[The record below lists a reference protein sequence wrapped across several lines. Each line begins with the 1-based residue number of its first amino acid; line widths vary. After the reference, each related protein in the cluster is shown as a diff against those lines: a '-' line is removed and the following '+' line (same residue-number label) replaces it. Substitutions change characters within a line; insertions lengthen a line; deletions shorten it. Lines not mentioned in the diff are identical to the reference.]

1 MNNPFK
7 VGDKVKE
14 NMWPGRDLH
23 RIDVATVVQVEGLFV
38 IVDKPSLSEY
48 HRGSTRWHHDNL
60 RAAIA
65 GQDYPLPAATTKD
78 PLAGAVARVC
88 TPPEANSGH
97 LPDGSSVQKHSAG
110 PLYPC
115 VLTFRDAR
123 LNGRVWNEDL
133 KAHVKAK
140 YDVGIISPRNYEPLW
155 FSTFDRAVSVA
166 TAIKEDLQ

>member
-7 VGDKVKE
+7 VGDKVVRLRSDHGNFTVGQVGE
-14 NMWPGRDLH
+14 IARLTPHGARCVLIGDL
-23 RIDVATVVQVEGLFV
+23 AGFA
-38 IVDKPSLSEY
+38 
-48 HRGSTRWHHDNL
+48 HDPANL
-60 RAAIA
+60 RAAVA
-65 GQDYPLPAATTKD
+65 GQDYPLSKPDGLDAFIT
-78 PLAGAVARVC
+78 
-88 TPPEANSGH
+88 ANSGH

-140 YDVGIISPRNYEPLW
+140 YDVGVISPRNPEPLW

>member
-1 MNNPFK
+1 MSNPFK
-7 VGDKVKE
+7 KGDKVVRKE
-14 NMWPGRDLH
+14 HSLFAGDWEGDTG
-23 RIDVATVVQVEGLFV
+23 VFTVCKVN
-38 IVDKPSLSEY
+38 PSMLTLCELDEDFTY
-48 HRGSTRWHHDNL
+48 GCHHF

-65 GQDYPLPAATTKD
+65 GQDYPLPVDGLDAFIA
-78 PLAGAVARVC
+78 
-88 TPPEANSGH
+88 ANSGH
-97 LPDGSSVQKHSAG
+97 LSDGSSVQKHSAG

-140 YDVGIISPRNYEPLW
+140 YDVGIISPRNSEPLW

-166 TAIKEDLQ
+166 ATIKEDLQ

>member
-7 VGDKVKE
+7 VGDKVVE
-14 NMWPGRDLH
+14 NLWGGSSNLH
-23 RIDVATVVQVEGLFV
+23 KIGVATVVR
-38 IVDKPSLSEY
+38 VDAQWVTLDTPSKNEY
-48 HRGSTRWHHDNL
+48 HAGGTRWHYENL

-65 GQDYPLPAATTKD
+65 GQDYPLSKPDGFDAFIT
-78 PLAGAVARVC
+78 
-88 TPPEANSGH
+88 ANSGH

-140 YDVGIISPRNYEPLW
+140 YDVGVISPRNPEPLW
-155 FSTFDRAVSVA
+155 FSTFDRAVGVA